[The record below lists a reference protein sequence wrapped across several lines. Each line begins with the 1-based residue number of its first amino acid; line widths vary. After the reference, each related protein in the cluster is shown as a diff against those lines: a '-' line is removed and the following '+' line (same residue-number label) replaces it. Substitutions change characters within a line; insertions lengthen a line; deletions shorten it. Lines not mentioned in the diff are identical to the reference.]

1 MAATVE
7 VFQGQTLR
15 ITATIVDK
23 DGAAYNPSESVD
35 CQLKDTTGTVVRSYD
50 GMDKIVDG
58 SYEYLQDFADDAA
71 LGRWWVGVRGIDG
84 AVALDESYGEMAI
97 IVKERRWE

>member
-23 DGAAYNPSESVD
+23 DGAAYDPDQSVQ
-35 CQLKDTTGTVVRSYD
+35 CQLKDKTGAVIRSYD
-50 GMDKIVDG
+50 DMTKLATG
-58 SYEYLQDFADDAA
+58 SYEYLQDFADAAA